1 MKEKKL
7 KQKEKAKE
15 LCEKLIKKQELL
27 NDIKK
32 QQEKKRKKLENKI
45 EKMTKKKELFDR
57 KRELSYQQIRRSRNK
72 LFEKTRENKKKLD
85 KEEVLKRDDILF
97 DENNRLG
104 RFYNNM
110 DISGKTEINNI
121 QIKTLQLSKEDYEL
135 RKEFLKKMNKLKEES
150 VSKKSLKERRKIY
163 MDKVRAEAEKKRRE
177 EEERLEKL
185 QMS

>member
-1 MKEKKL
+1 
-7 KQKEKAKE
+7 
-15 LCEKLIKKQELL
+15 
-27 NDIKK
+27 
-32 QQEKKRKKLENKI
+32 
-45 EKMTKKKELFDR
+45 
-57 KRELSYQQIRRSRNK
+57 
-72 LFEKTRENKKKLD
+72 
-85 KEEVLKRDDILF
+85 
-97 DENNRLG
+97 
-104 RFYNNM
+104 M